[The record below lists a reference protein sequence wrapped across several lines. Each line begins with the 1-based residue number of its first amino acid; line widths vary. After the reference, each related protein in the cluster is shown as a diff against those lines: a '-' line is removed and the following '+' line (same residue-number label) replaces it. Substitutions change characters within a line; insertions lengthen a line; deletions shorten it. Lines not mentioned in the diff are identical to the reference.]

1 MSDSRPVTTEP
12 ENIENDESAETLARW
27 KTLKTTTSDI
37 IVNNR
42 GTISHQHGVGKDH
55 APFLPVEKGELGMLA
70 IGSLCQTFDPA
81 GLMNPQTLVQK

>member
-1 MSDSRPVTTEP
+1 MENP
-12 ENIENDESAETLARW
+12 ESRW
-27 KTLKTTTSDI
+27 KTLKDSTSAV

-70 IGSLCQTFDPA
+70 IGSLCRTFDPS
-81 GLMNPQTLVQK
+81 GLLNPKTLVE